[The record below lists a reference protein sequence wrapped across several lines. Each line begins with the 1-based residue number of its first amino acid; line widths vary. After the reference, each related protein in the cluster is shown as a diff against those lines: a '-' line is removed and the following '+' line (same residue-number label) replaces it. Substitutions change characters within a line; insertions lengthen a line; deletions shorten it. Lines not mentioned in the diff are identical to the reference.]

1 MTEQIIDEF
10 GMILYGMKH
19 HRACGGALPLFTDD
33 KNLALEHR
41 TWVMTQLIP
50 ASKMTFN
57 VGDVYLEN
65 GVYYI
70 DLRK

>member
-10 GMILYGMKH
+10 AMILYGMDH

-33 KNLALEHR
+33 KDLARERR
-41 TWVMTQLIP
+41 TWVMMDLIP
-50 ASKMTFN
+50 ASKTTLKA
-57 VGDVYLEN
+57 GTIYRSE
-65 GVYYI
+65 GTYYI